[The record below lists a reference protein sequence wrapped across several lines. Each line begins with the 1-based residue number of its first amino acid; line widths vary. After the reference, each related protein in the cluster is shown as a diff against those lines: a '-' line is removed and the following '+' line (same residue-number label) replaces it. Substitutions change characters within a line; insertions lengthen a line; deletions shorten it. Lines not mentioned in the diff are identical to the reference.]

1 MTEAQLMRM
10 VCSMTMY
17 VCILCTQQHLVASQL
32 RLFVRNQH
40 HGNCQLAA
48 FHHTTYPCCQ
58 PSTDGMGCNKRY
70 HMAYTLQ
77 RISHPTARYSIAR
90 CRLPCRRRSSM
101 CTSLWLRAQPLVV
114 AVAAAAAVEVVAAV
128 AGLFAWIDV
137 NKNQLTVTVEVD
149 QNTQTVKQ
157 RVGFASA

>member
-1 MTEAQLMRM
+1 MLDDN
-10 VCSMTMY
+10 

-48 FHHTTYPCCQ
+48 FHRTTYPCCQ

-77 RISHPTARYSIAR
+77 LD
-90 CRLPCRRRSSM
+90 LPPNGKVFDSTMQVALSKA
-101 CTSLWLRAQPLVV
+101 LFNVYKPLV
-114 AVAAAAAVEVVAAV
+114 AGAAF
-128 AGLFAWIDV
+128 GSGS
-137 NKNQLTVTVEVD
+137 
-149 QNTQTVKQ
+149 
-157 RVGFASA
+157 RSGRGSGSCSSGSGFVRMDSQQKSTDCHITR